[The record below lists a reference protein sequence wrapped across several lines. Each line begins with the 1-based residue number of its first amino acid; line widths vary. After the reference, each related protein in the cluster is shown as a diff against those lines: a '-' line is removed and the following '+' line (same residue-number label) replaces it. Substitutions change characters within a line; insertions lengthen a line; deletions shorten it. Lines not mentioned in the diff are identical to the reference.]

1 MATVTRKIEV
11 CDVCRELDRPVV
23 DHVRMAREGGRL
35 RTYAF
40 CGPDLKAVEKLLDAI
55 AATAPQSLGKRG
67 GSKQVTMEQIGE
79 IKAARRGRPRKTA
92 AAKAAS

>member
-11 CDVCRELDRPVV
+11 CDACRDVNKPVAE
-23 DHVRMAREGGRL
+23 HVRMARDGGRL

-40 CGPDLKAVEKLLDAI
+40 CEGDLRPIQKILDAI
-55 AATAPQSLGKRG
+55 AAAAPDSLGKRG

-92 AAKAAS
+92 AKAAI

>member
-11 CDVCRELDRPVV
+11 CDVCRELDRPIA
-23 DHVRMAREGGRL
+23 DRVRIARNGGRL
-35 RTYAF
+35 RTYAL
-40 CGPDLKAVEKLLDAI
+40 CAPDLKPVERLLEAI
-55 AATAPQSLGKRG
+55 AAAAPEALGKRG

-79 IKAARRGRPRKTA
+79 IKARRGRPRKTA